1 MINKP
6 GVERLRGVSLRYAR
20 PSLSFCVAILLW
32 SCWLRDPAE
41 AAPLFQAG
49 FLSYD
54 AGNNPQSVA
63 IGDLNADGRPDL
75 AVANYDFGASTVSVL
90 LGNGDG
96 TFGSKTDF
104 ATGDNPVSVAIGD
117 LNGDGRPD
125 LAVANSGFPATNT
138 VSVLLGNGDGTFGS
152 NTDFGTGSEPSS
164 VAIGDLNG
172 DGRPDL
178 AVANEQPP
186 STVSVL
192 LGNGDGSFGTK
203 TDFGT
208 GASPH
213 SVAIGDLNADGRPD
227 LAVANYGTGTVSVLL
242 GNGAGAF
249 GAKTDFGTD
258 SFPLSVAIGDLNG
271 DGRPDLAVANS
282 SAGTVSVLLGN
293 GDGTF
298 GSKTDFGAGGGSSSV
313 TIGDLNGD
321 RRPDLA
327 VANSVVSTV
336 SVLLGNGDGTFGAH
350 TDFGTGGG
358 GSPQSVVI
366 GDLNGDTRPD
376 LAVANA
382 GSATPSNTVSV
393 LLGNGDGTFGAH
405 TDFGTGGGSHSV
417 AIGDLNGDRRPDL
430 AVANTDA
437 NTVSVLL
444 GNGDGTFGSKT
455 DFGTGDGPSSVAI
468 GYLNNDGWPDLAV
481 ANSNGQTVS
490 VLLLDVR
497 ATPVF
502 LSSFALMRG
511 DNGIEVRWALSS
523 HAGATDFRLTASRG
537 PADQWEIPI
546 DEQAGSAFAAWDRS
560 PQLAAGGVVHYTLLY
575 RDAGQGWVVLAE
587 QTLSLDDAPR
597 ITRLLAP
604 YPNPANPRVVIPFV
618 LARPQ
623 HVRVTV
629 HDVGGHEVAH
639 LDGGEFGA
647 GAGQVVWSGTDTR
660 GKSVASGMYVVRLA
674 TRDGAQ
680 TRKIVVAR

>member
-178 AVANEQPP
+178 AVAN
-186 STVSVL
+186 SGFL
-192 LGNGDGSFGTK
+192 
-203 TDFGT
+203 
-208 GASPH
+208 
-213 SVAIGDLNADGRPD
+213 
-227 LAVANYGTGTVSVLL
+227 
-242 GNGAGAF
+242 
-249 GAKTDFGTD
+249 
-258 SFPLSVAIGDLNG
+258 
-271 DGRPDLAVANS
+271 
-282 SAGTVSVLLGN
+282 
-293 GDGTF
+293 
-298 GSKTDFGAGGGSSSV
+298 
-313 TIGDLNGD
+313 
-321 RRPDLA
+321 
-327 VANSVVSTV
+327 
-336 SVLLGNGDGTFGAH
+336 
-350 TDFGTGGG
+350 
-358 GSPQSVVI
+358 
-366 GDLNGDTRPD
+366 
-376 LAVANA
+376 
-382 GSATPSNTVSV
+382 
-393 LLGNGDGTFGAH
+393 
-405 TDFGTGGGSHSV
+405 
-417 AIGDLNGDRRPDL
+417 
-430 AVANTDA
+430 A

-455 DFGTGDGPSSVAI
+455 DFGTGGGSSSVAIGDLNGDGRPDLAVANESFFTVSVLLGNGDGTFGSKTDFGTGASPKSVAIGDLNGDARPDLAVANDNANTVSVLLGNGDGTFGAKTDFGTGDGPQSVAI

-481 ANSNGQTVS
+481 ANSKGNTVS

-497 ATPVF
+497 TTPVF
-502 LSSFALMRG
+502 LASFALMRG
-511 DNGIEVRWALSS
+511 DDRIEVRWALSS
-523 HAGATDFRLTASRG
+523 HAGATDFRVTASRG
-537 PADQWEIPI
+537 PANQWEIPI
-546 DEQAGSAFAAWDRS
+546 DEQAGSAFVAWDRS
-560 PQLAAGGVVHYTLLY
+560 PQLATGGVVHYTLLY

-587 QTLSLDDAPR
+587 QTISLDDAPH
-597 ITRLLAP
+597 ITRLLTP

-618 LARPQ
+618 LARAQ

-629 HDVGGHEVAH
+629 HDAGGREVAH
-639 LDGGEFGA
+639 LDGGELGA
-647 GAGQVVWSGTDTR
+647 GAGQVVWSGQDTR
-660 GKSVASGMYVVRLA
+660 GQPVASGMYVVRLA

-680 TRKIVVAR
+680 TRKIVVAK